1 VIFLLVV
8 VMNSSPELK
17 LLNGRNTK
25 CVPKKAQI
33 SELLVVSLG
42 TTIESSFRRHKL
54 EYELTQ
60 FCHTQA
66 MGRHFSITPAVFCA
80 TLLLLTAHRIE
91 ADVNITGCPTLN
103 EEASSFAIPFPMD
116 FIIIVILV
124 CFSALFSGLT
134 LGLLGLDK
142 IGLEIIIA
150 GDDPELAKCAR
161 SIAPVRA
168 NGNLLLC
175 TLLLGNVAVNA
186 LLSILMANM
195 TSGLVG
201 FLVSTFMI
209 VIFGE
214 IIPQATCSRY
224 ALQIGSRSLPI
235 VKVFIYALYII
246 CKPLSMILDKALG
259 EEIGTIHSRTE
270 LRKML
275 EIHVKHKAVDVES
288 GKVMDGYV
296 LFFFSICRLFD

>member
-1 VIFLLVV
+1 MVRPF
-8 VMNSSPELK
+8 
-17 LLNGRNTK
+17 T
-25 CVPKKAQI
+25 
-33 SELLVVSLG
+33 
-42 TTIESSFRRHKL
+42 
-54 EYELTQ
+54 
-60 FCHTQA
+60 
-66 MGRHFSITPAVFCA
+66 ITPAVFA
-80 TLLLLTAHRIE
+80 ALLLLLSLQWAE
-91 ADVNITGCPTLN
+91 ADNNTTACPTVS
-103 EEASSFAIPFPMD
+103 EASSSFALPFPLD
-116 FIIIVILV
+116 FIIILVLV
-124 CFSALFSGLT
+124 CLSALFSGLT

-150 GDDPELAKCAR
+150 GDDPVLAECAR
-161 SIAPVRA
+161 VIAPVRA

-224 ALQIGSRSLPI
+224 ALQIGSRSLPL
-235 VKVFIYALYII
+235 VKMFIFCLYIL
-246 CKPLSMILDKALG
+246 CKPMSMMLDKALG
-259 EEIGTIHSRTE
+259 EEVGTIHSRTE

-275 EIHVKHKAVDVES
+275 EIHVQHEAVDVES
-288 GKVMDGYV
+288 GKVMDG
-296 LFFFSICRLFD
+296 

>member
-1 VIFLLVV
+1 
-8 VMNSSPELK
+8 M
-17 LLNGRNTK
+17 
-25 CVPKKAQI
+25 A
-33 SELLVVSLG
+33 
-42 TTIESSFRRHKL
+42 RH
-54 EYELTQ
+54 
-60 FCHTQA
+60 C
-66 MGRHFSITPAVFCA
+66 RITHPAVFCPPLLLPLL
-80 TLLLLTAHRIE
+80 LLLLTAQQAE
-91 ADVNITGCPTLN
+91 ADTNTTGCPTLT
-103 EEASSFAIPFPMD
+103 EESSFALPFPLD
-116 FIIIVILV
+116 FIIIVFLV

-134 LGLLGLDK
+134 LGVLGLDK

-150 GDDPELAKCAR
+150 GDDPELAECAR
-161 SIAPVRA
+161 IIAPVRA

-224 ALQIGSRSLPI
+224 ALQIGSRSLPV
-235 VKVFIYALYII
+235 VKSFIFALYII
-246 CKPLSMILDKALG
+246 CKPLSMLLDKALG

-275 EIHVKHKAVDVES
+275 EIHVQHEAVDVES
-288 GKVMDGYV
+288 GKVMDG
-296 LFFFSICRLFD
+296 

>member
-1 VIFLLVV
+1 
-8 VMNSSPELK
+8 M
-17 LLNGRNTK
+17 
-25 CVPKKAQI
+25 
-33 SELLVVSLG
+33 
-42 TTIESSFRRHKL
+42 
-54 EYELTQ
+54 
-60 FCHTQA
+60 
-66 MGRHFSITPAVFCA
+66 
-80 TLLLLTAHRIE
+80 LLLLTAHHVD
-91 ADVNITGCPTLN
+91 ADTNTTACPTLK
-103 EEASSFAIPFPMD
+103 EESSFSLPFPAD
-116 FIIIVILV
+116 LLIIVFLV

-150 GDDPELAKCAR
+150 GDDPELARCAR
-161 SIAPVRA
+161 IIAPVRA

-224 ALQIGSRSLPI
+224 ALQIGSKSLPI
-235 VKVFIYALYII
+235 VKGFIFALYVI
-246 CKPLSMILDKALG
+246 CKPLSLVLDKALG

-275 EIHVKHKAVDVES
+275 EIHVQHEAVDVES
-288 GKVMDGYV
+288 GKVMDGWV
-296 LFFFSICRLFD
+296 GFATEQFMFM

>member
-1 VIFLLVV
+1 MGYNTRIRLL
-8 VMNSSPELK
+8 MFY
-17 LLNGRNTK
+17 G
-25 CVPKKAQI
+25 
-33 SELLVVSLG
+33 
-42 TTIESSFRRHKL
+42 
-54 EYELTQ
+54 
-60 FCHTQA
+60 
-66 MGRHFSITPAVFCA
+66 
-80 TLLLLTAHRIE
+80 TLLLLITQIQGE
-91 ADVNITGCPTLN
+91 SNITNCPTLD
-103 EEASSFAIPFPMD
+103 EESSFALPFPLDYM
-116 FIIIVILV
+116 IIALLV

-142 IGLEIIIA
+142 IGLEIIIS
-150 GDDPELAKCAR
+150 GDNPELAACAKQ
-161 SIAPVRA
+161 IAPVRA

-224 ALQIGSRSLPI
+224 ALQIGAKSLPV
-235 VKVFIYALYII
+235 VKAFMFLLYII
-246 CKPLSMILDKALG
+246 CKPLSMVLDKALG

-275 EIHVKHKAVDVES
+275 EIHVKHEAVDVES
-288 GKVMDGYV
+288 GKVMDG
-296 LFFFSICRLFD
+296 

>member
-1 VIFLLVV
+1 MIYQSTSAIKPVV
-8 VMNSSPELK
+8 L
-17 LLNGRNTK
+17 
-25 CVPKKAQI
+25 A
-33 SELLVVSLG
+33 
-42 TTIESSFRRHKL
+42 
-54 EYELTQ
+54 
-60 FCHTQA
+60 
-66 MGRHFSITPAVFCA
+66 A
-80 TLLLLTAHRIE
+80 TLLLLLNAQNVQAQSNT
-91 ADVNITGCPTLN
+91 TGCPTL
-103 EEASSFAIPFPMD
+103 EEEESSFSLPFPLD
-116 FIIIVILV
+116 LILIVVLV

-150 GDDPELAKCAR
+150 GDDPELAACAKV
-161 SIAPVRA
+161 IAPVRA

-235 VKVFIYALYII
+235 VKAFIFTLYII
-246 CKPLSMILDKALG
+246 CKPLSMVLDKALG

-275 EIHVKHKAVDVES
+275 EIHVQHQAVDEES

-296 LFFFSICRLFD
+296 L

>member
-1 VIFLLVV
+1 MAQSKRITHALFISVLL
-8 VMNSSPELK
+8 L
-17 LLNGRNTK
+17 
-25 CVPKKAQI
+25 
-33 SELLVVSLG
+33 
-42 TTIESSFRRHKL
+42 
-54 EYELTQ
+54 
-60 FCHTQA
+60 
-66 MGRHFSITPAVFCA
+66 
-80 TLLLLTAHRIE
+80 LLLLTGHHVK
-91 ADVNITGCPTLN
+91 ADTNSTGCPSL
-103 EEASSFAIPFPMD
+103 EEESSFALPFPLD
-116 FIIIVILV
+116 YIIIIFLI

-150 GDDPELAKCAR
+150 GDDPELAACA
-161 SIAPVRA
+161 SIIAPVRA

-224 ALQIGSRSLPI
+224 ALQIGSKSLPI
-235 VKVFIYALYII
+235 VKSFIFALYII

-275 EIHVKHKAVDVES
+275 EIHVKHNAVDMES

-296 LFFFSICRLFD
+296 N